1 MKGINSFSQVIV
13 VILFQLVFY
22 LIGQPIPVA
31 VKLFMFALIDIMIIM
46 IAVFEWFNSEA
57 EWQIW
62 TKSLYL

>member
-22 LIGQPIPVA
+22 LIGQPIPIA

>member
-1 MKGINSFSQVIV
+1 MNTSFSQVIL

-31 VKLFMFALIDIMIIM
+31 VKLFMFALIDVMIIM

-57 EWQIW
+57 EWQTW
-62 TKSLYL
+62 TQKVSG